1 MSARFLLSIFIA
13 AACVAYLLWP
23 QIWHAIPR
31 TYSLSKAEY
40 SWAVGRLFPGAKL
53 PPSARIES
61 CAKRESAAGKDLDV
75 VIGCA
80 LTLDP
85 REFDQ
90 LVDGAELIGSKPA
103 MAISASFPAPKVGEP
118 FSVAQVYYSSPPEN
132 WTLYGRLMFVDC
144 ARTRVAAYVR
154 LFAVV
159 D

>member
-1 MSARFLLSIFIA
+1 VSVRFLLSIFIA
-13 AACVAYLLWP
+13 AACVAYLLGP

-31 TYSLSKAEY
+31 THSMSREEY
-40 SWAVGRLFPGAKL
+40 SWAVEKLFPGAKL
-53 PPSARIES
+53 PPSARIEN
-61 CAKRESAAGKDLDV
+61 CAKRESAAGKDLNV
-75 VIGCA
+75 VIGCS
-80 LTLDP
+80 LSLDP
-85 REFDQ
+85 REFDL
-90 LVDGAELIGSKPA
+90 LVDSAELIGSKPA
-103 MAISASFPAPKVGEP
+103 MEVSASFPTPEVGKP